1 MTREELNEKMAL
13 MQQKLAAVS
22 AMINQPVDEDEAT
35 TEDYLAALEELGV
48 DTSEES

>member
-1 MTREELNEKMAL
+1 MTREELNEKVAL

-22 AMINQPVDEDEAT
+22 AIINQPEDEAT
-35 TEDYLAALEELGV
+35 AADYMAALEELGV